1 MKKQAKIIFYATD
14 QSTTCVAEDTN
25 TNPFKDKVEE
35 ERKKGNYYGL
45 SPYEYKK
52 LLEAAGYEWVYFEL
66 MGDYGTYIHEAS
78 KGYEF
83 DGPFKNCKVGDTLK
97 W

>member
-14 QSTTCVAEDTN
+14 QTTTCVAEDTDL
-25 TNPFKDKVEE
+25 NPFEDRVEE
-35 ERKKGNYYGL
+35 ERKNGNYYGL
-45 SPYEYKK
+45 SSYEYKK
-52 LLEAAGYEWVYFEL
+52 LLEAAGYEWVSIEL
-66 MGDYGTYIHEAS
+66 MGDYGTYIRDAS

-83 DGPFKNCKVGDTLK
+83 CGRFKDCKVGDTLK